1 MVSIIYLKGKNMKRR
16 ILLVLCTLVF
26 IITLIPTKQADA
38 AGAIPKGA
46 KEFRGNYY
54 YVYKDEMSW
63 EAAKETC
70 ESLGGH
76 LVVITSA
83 SEQDFIEKLTKER
96 ALYWLGGYYDS
107 NEWKW
112 VTGETFKFTYWQG
125 NPEFNNGDYLRTV
138 ENGKWFDDTSDYRRI
153 GYVCEW
159 EAEDVDTRLPVKAV
173 ISSVKKASSTSVTI
187 TWKTVSDA
195 EGYSIYMKTGAK
207 GKYKK
212 IADIKESDVTTYTK
226 NDLSNGNIYYYRV
239 RAYKSIYSEKS
250 YGELSIS
257 KRITLK

>member
-1 MVSIIYLKGKNMKRR
+1 MKRR
-16 ILLVLCTLVF
+16 ILLVLCALVF

-46 KEFRGNYY
+46 KEFEGNYY

-83 SEQDFIEKLTKER
+83 SEQDFIEKMDKGS
-96 ALYWLGGYYDS
+96 AYYQLGGYYDS

-112 VTGETFKFTYWQG
+112 VTGESFKFTSWRANYTFYS
-125 NPEFNNGDYLRTV
+125 NDRLRTG
-138 ENGKWFDDTSDYRRI
+138 EFDKWVNDNSDYHRF
-153 GYVCEW
+153 GYICEW
-159 EAEDVDTRLPVKAV
+159 EAEDVDTRLPAKVV

-212 IADIKESDVTTYTK
+212 IADVKESGVTTYTK
-226 NDLSNGNIYYYRV
+226 NDLSNGKIYYYRV

-257 KRITLK
+257 KKITLK